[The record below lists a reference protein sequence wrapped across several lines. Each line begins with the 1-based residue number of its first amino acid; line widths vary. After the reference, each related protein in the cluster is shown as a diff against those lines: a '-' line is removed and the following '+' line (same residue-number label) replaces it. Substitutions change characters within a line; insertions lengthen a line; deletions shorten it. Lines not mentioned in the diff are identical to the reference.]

1 MTPAHSFDFQEKRF
15 LITHLDERLIL
26 HGMPWHVRLASS
38 KGERPQG
45 MELEGDPLQEWK
57 SLIERSGLGAFSRRL
72 EWAGLG
78 DAGAQHLVELHP
90 GDAAIP
96 EWLTYLHEILDS
108 THKDGEPLDDTWFT
122 SVDAQLIAM
131 MRPGSAPIPYAHALW
146 PLAEEARKRVQE
158 QVFAAQGDLSGV
170 LPSAWNDLTMAL
182 VVRLSTVLSRAL
194 QELRGSTPYQ
204 SFCTSLVTDGMSTF
218 LWEYPVSGRLI
229 SVLCQ
234 QWEVNAKTLI
244 ERVTADRVALEQE
257 FDIGAATDLE
267 AVEWALSDPHRGG
280 ATVAILRFTGESRPV
295 VYKPKDLHIERA
307 YHEFTQGILSEFS
320 DPLTTNKSANFG
332 NPLRVHTVGH
342 AYGYASFVTH
352 EPCDEQDLPDFYR
365 RAGRT
370 MALLHVL
377 SASDCHFENLIA
389 HGTEL
394 TLIDAETLFEVQAQV
409 LVAQVQDQVPE
420 NIDGWILSLGMLPT
434 PRAYAAG
441 GKLFDASAL
450 GVPSASGHADLEER
464 AWINVNTD
472 AMMAGVRTTQQPQP
486 GSLPV
491 AAGTENP
498 VVTYV
503 NDLVAGFTEIYKW
516 AMSPENR
523 EHVSERLIRFEGLR
537 RRIVLRNTSLYAILQ
552 HRATSPRAL
561 RSALT
566 RGFELDRLA
575 RSSLVH
581 QQRTPL
587 WDVFHAE
594 IEAMERWDVPY
605 FDFDLGVTT
614 IRESEHPIDG
624 IMDENGIKKATGKLT
639 AMCEE
644 DLDWQVSLIRTAISL
659 CDHNQS
665 VAEGDVRSPVQPV
678 DVIAAVREVALEDR
692 LGTPTWLIVDYTS
705 RTGERELDLMKQDL
719 YGGQAGAIAALFA
732 CAHEMGDSDLLEFAQ
747 QACEPMLRVLDDSSM
762 RFRLQR
768 DSGLGISGYGGVLRL
783 MELFSNQGWNPRVG
797 SMLPQT
803 VALVEPTLIAS
814 DSGLDVISGIAGSL
828 PVVARVSAQGGP
840 GKDLAALMA
849 RRLME
854 QQDAGGGWVL
864 TSPGIKNQRPLTGL
878 GHGASGM
885 GLALLEA
892 GVVLADDRMVEAGA
906 RAFAYEDSVFD
917 HEVGN
922 WPDFR
927 GNDADTQF
935 MSGWCAGAP
944 GIGLARMRALDLLP
958 NHPDAPLWQLA
969 LENSAQSMIGTGVG
983 VRDHVCCGN
992 VGRVAALGLMG
1003 QAAGRPDWVIAGN
1016 QIAEQVQERAL
1027 VGNGF
1032 ALGPGGNARAGLDTP
1047 YLIPGFM
1054 QGLSGIAFTS
1064 LVGATSPAL
1073 RSLLI

>member
-1 MTPAHSFDFQEKRF
+1 VTPAHSVDFQEKRF

-26 HGMPWHVRLASS
+26 HGLPWHVRLALS

-45 MELEGDPLQEWK
+45 MELEGDPLQEWR

-72 EWAGLG
+72 DWAGLG
-78 DAGAQHLVELHP
+78 DAGAQHLVELHQ
-90 GDAAIP
+90 GDTAIP
-96 EWLTYLHEILDS
+96 EWLMYLHEILDS
-108 THKDGEPLDDTWFT
+108 THQGGEPLDDTWFT

-146 PLAEEARKRVQE
+146 PLADEARKRVQQ
-158 QVFAAQGDLSGV
+158 QVFAAQGDLPGV
-170 LPSAWNDLTMAL
+170 LPSAWNDLTVAL
-182 VVRLSTVLSRAL
+182 VARLSTVLSRAL
-194 QELRGSTPYQ
+194 QEHRESTPYQ
-204 SFCTSLVTDGMSTF
+204 SFCTSLVSDGMSTF

-234 QWEVNAKTLI
+234 QWEVNATTLI

-257 FDIGAATDLE
+257 FDIAAATDLE

-307 YHEFTQGILSEFS
+307 YHEFTQDILSKFRDLNS
-320 DPLTTNKSANFG
+320 P
-332 NPLRVHTVGH
+332 RVHTVGH

-365 RAGRT
+365 QAGRT
-370 MALLHVL
+370 MALLHFL
-377 SASDCHFENLIA
+377 GASDCHFENLIA

-394 TLIDAETLFEVQAQV
+394 TLIDAETLFEVQLQV

-441 GKLFDASAL
+441 DKLFDASAL

-472 AMMAGVRTTQQPQP
+472 AMMSGVRTVQQPQP

-491 AAGTENP
+491 PAGTQNP

-523 EHVSERLIRFEGLR
+523 EHISDRLVRFEGLR

-552 HRATSPRAL
+552 QRATSPRAL

-566 RGFELDRLA
+566 RGFELDRLV

-587 WDVFHAE
+587 WDVFYAE
-594 IEAMERWDVPY
+594 LEAMERWDVPY

-624 IMDENGIKKATGKLT
+624 IMNENGIKKATEKLEV
-639 AMCEE
+639 MCEE
-644 DLDWQVSLIRTAISL
+644 DLDWQVSLIRAAISL
-659 CDHNQS
+659 CDYNQS

-678 DVIAAVREVALEDR
+678 DVVAAVREVSLEDR

-705 RTGERELDLMKQDL
+705 RTGERQLDLMKQDL
-719 YGGQAGAIAALFA
+719 YGGQAG
-732 CAHEMGDSDLLEFAQ
+732 DSDLLEFAQ
-747 QACEPMLRVLDDSSM
+747 RACEPVLRVLDDSSM

-797 SMLPQT
+797 SMLPQA
-803 VALVEPTLIAS
+803 VALLEPTLIAS

-828 PVVARVSAQGGP
+828 PVVARVSAQGEHGT
-840 GKDLAALMA
+840 DLAALMA

-854 QQDAGGGWVL
+854 QQDASGGWIL
-864 TSPGIKNQRPLTGL
+864 ASPGIKNQRPLTGL
-878 GHGASGM
+878 AHGASGM

-927 GNDADTQF
+927 GNDADRQF

-969 LENSAQSMIGTGVG
+969 LENSAHSMIGTGVG

-992 VGRVAALGLMG
+992 MGRVAALGLMG

-1016 QIAEQVQERAL
+1016 QIAEQVRDRAL
-1027 VGNGF
+1027 AENGF

-1073 RSLLI
+1073 RSLLV